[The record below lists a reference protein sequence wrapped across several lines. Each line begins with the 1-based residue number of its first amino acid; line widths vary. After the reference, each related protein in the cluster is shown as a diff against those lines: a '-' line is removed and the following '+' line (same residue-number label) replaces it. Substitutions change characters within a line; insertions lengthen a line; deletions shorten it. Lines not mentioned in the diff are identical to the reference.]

1 MTLTCEVTRAVT
13 RINADED
20 LDVQA
25 FFEAFD
31 PPAGFR
37 AELIEGA
44 IVLSP
49 TPVGRHGFILDQL
62 YDCFLSTNRPE
73 GTAVPRSPLTISL
86 PDMPESSMYIPDLA
100 VVDEKVRD
108 EDSTWKFPASVF
120 HLVVEVVS
128 RSNKSD
134 DRLIKPKGYASGP
147 VPLFLLIDP
156 LAGQVTLYSEPRD
169 REYRANITVPFGGKI
184 PFPHPFSGVLD
195 TSIFVR

>member
-1 MTLTCEVTRAVT
+1 MTLIAEEARTVV
-13 RINADED
+13 RIDTDED

-25 FFEAFD
+25 FFETFE

-62 YDCFLSTNRPE
+62 YDCFLDTNRPE

-86 PDMPESSMYIPDLA
+86 PEMPEGNMYIPDLA
-100 VVDEKVRD
+100 VVDEAVRD
-108 EDSTWKFPASVF
+108 EDHQWKFPASVF

-128 RSNKSD
+128 RSSKRD
-134 DRLIKPKGYASGP
+134 DRFVKPMGYASGP

-156 LAGQVTLYSEPRD
+156 ENSHVTLYCHPED
-169 REYRANITVPFGGKI
+169 GKYRAMTRVAFGGKI
-184 PFPHPFSGVLD
+184 PFPEPFGGVLD
-195 TSIFVR
+195 TSIFIR